1 MLCDVRSLRVSNTAV
16 CTVFI
21 GLTVTWCEMN
31 QSLCDILNSPMYCR
45 NTPAGVHCTNNSSR
59 RLPLIWNSV
68 PFKLQWEWMTSSS
81 VHSPIDGEPITEDIR
96 LPSYVYSSNSLLSQ
110 TPGGGVS
117 LSFRSPP
124 SFYHQGLSTLNHQ
137 ASTQCFLS
145 RSLSCTFQVLVLL
158 AQDRHLVLEEQ
169 GVQAELGVDQGHIAE
184 PSGKAVHTLLSLGK
198 VLWVG
203 PRSAHLRALGG
214 WKMWGEKR
222 VSLKPR
228 SSYTHK
234 WNYGSVYRGNVYRRQ
249 LLVSQFLN
257 LIYRLIW
264 VLYSI
269 LPVRKLWNCY
279 NYDG

>member
-1 MLCDVRSLRVSNTAV
+1 
-16 CTVFI
+16 
-21 GLTVTWCEMN
+21 
-31 QSLCDILNSPMYCR
+31 
-45 NTPAGVHCTNNSSR
+45 
-59 RLPLIWNSV
+59 
-68 PFKLQWEWMTSSS
+68 MTSSS

-169 GVQAELGVDQGHIAE
+169 GVQTELGVDQGHVAE
-184 PSGKAVHTLLSLGK
+184 PAGEAVHTLLPLGK

-203 PRSAHLRALGG
+203 PWSTHLCTLGG
-214 WKMWGEKR
+214 DRKRGYGGERERKR
-222 VSLKPR
+222 ASLKPR
-228 SSYTHK
+228 SSYAK
-234 WNYGSVYRGNVYRRQ
+234 WHITSMYRRDEQ
-249 LLVSQFLN
+249 MELWFC
-257 LIYRLIW
+257 
-264 VLYSI
+264 I
-269 LPVRKLWNCY
+269 LWECIP
-279 NYDG
+279 